1 MTPFIQVSATPAG
14 ASLLEKAHASRCD
27 KRTSSM
33 YMVVVAKPED
43 TAMAYHAQYE
53 LQLVHDDGGHV

>member
-1 MTPFIQVSATPAG
+1 
-14 ASLLEKAHASRCD
+14 
-27 KRTSSM
+27 M

-43 TAMAYHAQYE
+43 TATAYHAQYE